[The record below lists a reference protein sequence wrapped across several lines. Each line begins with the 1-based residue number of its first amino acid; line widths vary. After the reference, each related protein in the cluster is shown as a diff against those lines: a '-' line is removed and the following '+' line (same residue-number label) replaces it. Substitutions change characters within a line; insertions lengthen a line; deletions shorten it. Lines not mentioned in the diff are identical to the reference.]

1 MYSEVVRYGHDII
14 IISVK
19 EWLERLFLG
28 SIYIYIYISASSY
41 SLTAWSLY
49 TFETRHDIKGEHD
62 YLLKMSCSLFLVVYF
77 SISS

>member
-1 MYSEVVRYGHDII
+1 MYSEVVRYGYDII
-14 IISVK
+14 ITGVK

-28 SIYIYIYISASSY
+28 SKYITNASSY
-41 SLTAWSLY
+41 SLTVWSLY